1 MKKIFLLPL
10 LALLLGLVACEP
22 SNIPNSRIKIT
33 DTKIQEALV
42 KAGLKVD
49 NNQIVLD
56 AAAKGLT
63 SLDLSNTQV
72 APEALAELSVLPNLT
87 EIKLADNGYGPTFD
101 FSLLPKNITAVDL
114 TNNPI
119 YFCKGLVDVKV
130 EENGDEKVTTLRN
143 FSKLAL
149 PYGVRGDMKN
159 LVRFFVH
166 NKDAV
171 KDGKL
176 QVQMQDKNNQLQP
189 YTTLREVPDK
199 AFRATLKEMFPS
211 IFNGEQIDLEKRLI
225 GEESLKTIEWDSGIL
240 GISDF
245 EGVQYVVHN
254 PSWKGASLAIGGG
267 GKVPYLQLPNSLFIF
282 TLAGSEDGV
291 IVCECEGVDFS
302 GNSKLITVGL
312 TNTTGIQTLDLRNS
326 PFDKVE
332 TVHQL
337 SFWGLDKTVYLQLE
351 KVPTLEE
358 ILLPDKPSL
367 LLSSITLQNLPKLRS
382 IDFSKVA
389 LVGQGLTIKDI
400 PSECKLV
407 YPELTINPQEVVEK
421 AGSNINRKEGV
432 PFTVDKAVNDRPET
446 QAFIKKYSVPNNSK
460 YPYIKAKIEQ

>member
-22 SNIPNSRIKIT
+22 SNIPNSRI
-33 DTKIQEALV
+33 DTKIQDALV
-42 KAGLKVD
+42 KAGLKVV

-87 EIKLADNGYGPTFD
+87 EIKLADNGYGPVFD
-101 FSLLPKNITAVDL
+101 FSVLPKNITSVDL

-130 EENGDEKVTTLRN
+130 EENGDETVTTLRN

-225 GEESLKTIEWDSGIL
+225 GEETLKAMEWDSGII

-254 PSWKGASLAIGGG
+254 PSWKGASLGIEGG
-267 GKVPYLQLPNSLFIF
+267 GKVPYLQLPNSLFSF
-282 TLAGSEDGV
+282 ALAGSEDGV
-291 IVCECEGVDFS
+291 IECEGADFS
-302 GNSKLITVGL
+302 ESPNLTTVGFK
-312 TNTTGIQTLDLRNS
+312 NTTGIRTLDLRNS
-326 PFDKVE
+326 SFDKVE
-332 TVHQL
+332 PFHQL
-337 SFWGLDKTVYLQLE
+337 SYFPDMTVFFHLE
-351 KVPTLEE
+351 NVPTLEE
-358 ILLPDKPSL
+358 FLLPDKPSL
-367 LLSSITLQNLPKLRS
+367 RFFSIVLQNLPKLRS
-382 IDFSKVA
+382 IDLSKVA
-389 LVGQGLTIKDI
+389 LVGERLVIKDI

-421 AGSNINRKEGV
+421 AGSNINAKEGAS
-432 PFTVDKAVNDRPET
+432 FTVDKAVNDRPET

-460 YPYIKAKIEQ
+460 YPYITARIEQ

>member
-22 SNIPNSRIKIT
+22 SNIPNSRI
-33 DTKIQEALV
+33 DTKLQDALV

-49 NNQIVLD
+49 NNRIVLD

-63 SLDLSNTQV
+63 TLDLSNTQV

-87 EIKLADNGYGPTFD
+87 EIKLASNGYGPIFD

-130 EENGDEKVTTLRN
+130 EENGDETVTTLRN

-171 KDGKL
+171 KGGKL

-225 GEESLKTIEWDSGIL
+225 GEESLKGMEWYYGIP
-240 GISDF
+240 GVSDF

-254 PSWKGASLAIGGG
+254 PSWKGASLGIGGG
-267 GKVPYLQLPNSLFIF
+267 GKVPYLQLPNSLCSFSIS
-282 TLAGSEDGV
+282 GSEDGV
-291 IVCECEGVDFS
+291 IVCESEGVDFS
-302 GNSKLITVGL
+302 GGSKLITVAI
-312 TNTTGIQTLDLRNS
+312 TNTTGIRTLDLRNS

-332 TVHQL
+332 PIEQL
-337 SFWGLDKTVYLQLE
+337 SFWALDKTVYLQLE

-367 LLSSITLQNLPKLRS
+367 LLSSITLENLPKLRS

-460 YPYIKAKIEQ
+460 YPYIKAEIKQ

>member
-22 SNIPNSRIKIT
+22 SNIPNSRI
-33 DTKIQEALV
+33 DTKIQDALV
-42 KAGLKVD
+42 KAGLKVV

-63 SLDLSNTQV
+63 TLDLSNTQV

-87 EIKLADNGYGPTFD
+87 EIKLASNGYGPTFD

-130 EENGDEKVTTLRN
+130 EENGDETVTTLRN
-143 FSKLAL
+143 FTKLAL

-254 PSWKGASLAIGGG
+254 PSWKGASLGIVGAV
-267 GKVPYLQLPNSLFIF
+267 KVPYLQLPNSLFTF
-282 TLAGSEDGV
+282 MLSGSEDGV

-302 GNSKLITVGL
+302 ENSNLITVAIS
-312 TNTTGIQTLDLRNS
+312 NTMGIRTLDLRNS

-332 TVHQL
+332 PKHQV
-337 SFWGLDKTVYLQLE
+337 SFFGLDKTVYLQLQN
-351 KVPTLEE
+351 VPTLEE
-358 ILLPDKPSL
+358 FLLPDKPSL
-367 LLSSITLQNLPKLRS
+367 RLSSITLENLPKLRS
-382 IDFSKVA
+382 IDFSKVV
-389 LVGQGLTIKDI
+389 LVGQELTIKDI

-421 AGSNINRKEGV
+421 AGFDVNAKEGV